1 MLFYCIFVF
10 RLTSCYANFI
20 DLITVIIIIIIII
33 IAIISVRRVEVL
45 SD

>member
-33 IAIISVRRVEVL
+33 AIISVRRVEVL